1 MTPVNFNQLY
11 YFYLVAREGSIARIS
26 EQLHITPQTI
36 SGQISALEHSTGS
49 ALFNRTGKK
58 WSLTEVG
65 RVTFRYAEDIFQLGD
80 ELRSVLKHHT
90 VTQWQT
96 FTVGITDVLPKAFI
110 YELLKPIFSLP
121 QQLRLIC
128 REGEQNALLA
138 ELAVNKLDLV
148 LTDEPLSPGSS
159 IKAYNHEITESGTS
173 FFASSSLLKKLSSQQ
188 FPACLH
194 QQPMLLQSKRSII
207 RQRLDA
213 WFDQQG
219 IAPQIVAEFDDS
231 AMMKAFGQ
239 QGLGVFS
246 APSQIEQ
253 KICQQY
259 EVQVIGRSDAVR
271 EVFYAISPER
281 KLTHPGV
288 LQLVNALSSTR
299 TV

>member
-49 ALFNRTGKK
+49 ALFNRSGRK
-58 WSLTEVG
+58 WSLTEMG
-65 RVTFRYAEDIFQLGD
+65 RLSYRYAEDIFQLGD
-80 ELRSVLKHHT
+80 ELRSVLKHQH
-90 VTQWQT
+90 VSQWQT

-110 YELLKPIFSLP
+110 YEILKPVFLLP

-128 REGEQNALLA
+128 REGEQTALLA
-138 ELAVNKLDLV
+138 ELAMNKLDLV
-148 LTDEPLSPGSS
+148 LSDQPLMPSSS
-159 IKAYNHEITESGTS
+159 IKAYNHEITSSDTS
-173 FFASSSLLKKLSSQQ
+173 FFASPLLVDALAGTA

-207 RQRLDA
+207 RQRLEG
-213 WFDQQG
+213 WFEQQQ
-219 IAPQIVAEFDDS
+219 IVPQIVAEFDDS
-231 AMMKAFGQ
+231 ALMKSFGQ
-239 QGLGVFS
+239 QGLGIFS

-253 KICQQY
+253 NICQQY
-259 EVQVIGRSDAVR
+259 QVQVIGRTEAVR

-281 KLTHPGV
+281 KLTHPAV
-288 LQLVNALSSTR
+288 LQLVEQKGRSE
-299 TV
+299 

>member
-49 ALFNRTGKK
+49 ALFNRSGRK
-58 WSLTEVG
+58 WSLTEMG
-65 RVTFRYAEDIFQLGD
+65 RLSYRYAEDIFQLGD
-80 ELRSVLKHHT
+80 ELRSVLKHQH
-90 VTQWQT
+90 VSQWQT

-110 YELLKPIFSLP
+110 YEMLKPVFLLP

-128 REGEQNALLA
+128 REGEQTALLA
-138 ELAVNKLDLV
+138 ELAMNKLDLV
-148 LTDEPLSPGSS
+148 LSDQPLMPSSS
-159 IKAYNHEITESGTS
+159 IKAYNHEITSSDTS
-173 FFASSSLLKKLSSQQ
+173 FFASPLLVDALAGTA

-207 RQRLDA
+207 RQRLEG
-213 WFDQQG
+213 WFEQQQ
-219 IAPQIVAEFDDS
+219 IVPQIVAEFDDS
-231 AMMKAFGQ
+231 ALMKSFGQ
-239 QGLGVFS
+239 QGLGIFS

-253 KICQQY
+253 NICQQY
-259 EVQVIGRSDAVR
+259 QVQVIGRTEAVR

-281 KLTHPGV
+281 KLTHPAV
-288 LQLVNALSSTR
+288 LQLVEQKGRSE
-299 TV
+299 

>member
-49 ALFNRTGKK
+49 ALFNRSGRK
-58 WSLTEVG
+58 WSLTEMG
-65 RVTFRYAEDIFQLGD
+65 RLSYRYAEDIFQLGD
-80 ELRSVLKHHT
+80 ELRSVLKHQQ
-90 VTQWQT
+90 VSQWQT

-110 YELLKPIFSLP
+110 YEMLKPVFLLP

-128 REGEQNALLA
+128 REGEQTALLA
-138 ELAVNKLDLV
+138 ELAMNKLDLV
-148 LTDEPLSPGSS
+148 LSDQPLMPNSS
-159 IKAYNHEITESGTS
+159 IKAYNHEITSSDTS
-173 FFASSSLLKKLSSQQ
+173 FFASPLLLERLADTE

-207 RQRLDA
+207 RQRLEG
-213 WFDQQG
+213 WFEQQQ
-219 IAPQIVAEFDDS
+219 IVPQIVAEFDDS
-231 AMMKAFGQ
+231 ALMKSFGQ
-239 QGLGVFS
+239 QGLGIFS

-253 KICQQY
+253 NICQQY
-259 EVQVIGRSDAVR
+259 QVQVIGRTEAVR

-281 KLTHPGV
+281 KITHPAV
-288 LQLVNALSSTR
+288 LQLVEQRGRSES
-299 TV
+299 